1 MEASDFVVFEQQDG
15 IVTLTLNAPGE
26 RNALSSQIQW
36 DAVVEACE
44 RVQRDAS
51 VKVVILTGAGSAFCA
66 GGNVKDF
73 RDKRGLAA
81 GDGMAVRE
89 NYRNGIQRIPLAFYR
104 LDVPTIAAVNGPAIG
119 AGCDLACMADIR
131 IASEKASF
139 AESFV
144 KLGLIPGDGG
154 AWLLQRV
161 VGYARAAE
169 MSFTG
174 DLLDARQALEAGLVS
189 RVVPAERLLDEARA
203 LATRIAANPGQ
214 ALRMTKR
221 LIDVDDDALDAA
233 RAQLGTRT
241 IKDTVNEALRSA
253 ARRRST
259 ELASALSVLAEADL
273 DDRSAAWR

>member
-1 MEASDFVVFEQQDG
+1 MSNDFVLFEQRDA
-15 IVTLTLNAPGE
+15 IVTLTLNAPE
-26 RNALSSQIQW
+26 ARNALTSQAQW
-36 DAVVEACE
+36 DAVVAACE
-44 RVQRDAS
+44 RVQADPA
-51 VKVVILTGAGSAFCA
+51 VKVVIVTGAGSAFCA

-81 GDGMAVRE
+81 GSGMEIRD
-89 NYRNGIQRIPLAFYR
+89 NYRRGIQRIPLAFHR

-174 DLLDARQALEAGLVS
+174 ETVDAQAALAMGLVS
-189 RVVPAERLLDEARA
+189 RVVPHETLLAEATA
-203 LATRIAANPGQ
+203 LAERIAANPGQ

-221 LIDVDDDALDAA
+221 LMREAQTSRLDSI
-233 RAQLGTRT
+233 L
-241 IKDTVNEALRSA
+241 ELSA
-253 ARRRST
+253 AYQALTHGSAEHEAAVAAFLERRKG
-259 ELASALSVLAEADL
+259 
-273 DDRSAAWR
+273 

>member
-1 MEASDFVVFEQQDG
+1 MSNDFVLFEQRDA
-15 IVTLTLNAPGE
+15 IVTLTLNAPE
-26 RNALSSQIQW
+26 ARNALTSQAQW
-36 DAVVEACE
+36 DAVVAACE
-44 RVQRDAS
+44 RVQADPA
-51 VKVVILTGAGSAFCA
+51 VKVVIVTGAGSAFCA

-81 GDGMAVRE
+81 GSGMEIRD
-89 NYRNGIQRIPLAFYR
+89 NYRRGIQRIPLAFHR

-174 DLLDARQALEAGLVS
+174 ETVDAQAALAMGLVS
-189 RVVPAERLLDEARA
+189 RVVPHETLLAEATA
-203 LATRIAANPGQ
+203 LAERIAANPGQ

-221 LIDVDDDALDAA
+221 LMREAQTSRLDSI
-233 RAQLGTRT
+233 L
-241 IKDTVNEALRSA
+241 ELSA
-253 ARRRST
+253 AYQALTHGSAEHEGAVAAFLERRKG
-259 ELASALSVLAEADL
+259 
-273 DDRSAAWR
+273 

>member
-1 MEASDFVVFEQQDG
+1 MDV
-15 IVTLTLNAPGE
+15 
-26 RNALSSQIQW
+26 
-36 DAVVEACE
+36 
-44 RVQRDAS
+44 RD
-51 VKVVILTGAGSAFCA
+51 
-66 GGNVKDF
+66 
-73 RDKRGLAA
+73 
-81 GDGMAVRE
+81 
-89 NYRNGIQRIPLAFYR
+89 NYRRGIQRIPLAFHR

-174 DLLDARQALEAGLVS
+174 ELVDAQAALAMGLVS
-189 RVVPAERLLDEARA
+189 RVVPHEALLAEANA
-203 LATRIAANPGQ
+203 LAERIAANPGQ

-221 LIDVDDDALDAA
+221 LMREAQTSRLDSI
-233 RAQLGTRT
+233 L
-241 IKDTVNEALRSA
+241 ELSA
-253 ARRRST
+253 AYQALT
-259 ELASALSVLAEADL
+259 HGSAEHDGAVAAFL
-273 DDRSAAWR
+273 DGRKG

>member
-1 MEASDFVVFEQQDG
+1 
-15 IVTLTLNAPGE
+15 
-26 RNALSSQIQW
+26 
-36 DAVVEACE
+36 
-44 RVQRDAS
+44 
-51 VKVVILTGAGSAFCA
+51 AGSAFCA

-81 GDGMAVRE
+81 GSGMDIRD
-89 NYRNGIQRIPLAFYR
+89 NYRRGIQRIPLAFHR

-174 DLLDARQALEAGLVS
+174 ELVGAQAALAMGLVS
-189 RVVPAERLLDEARA
+189 RVVPHETLLAEATA
-203 LATRIAANPGQ
+203 LAERIAANPGQ

-221 LIDVDDDALDAA
+221 LMREAQTSRLDSI
-233 RAQLGTRT
+233 L
-241 IKDTVNEALRSA
+241 ELSA
-253 ARRRST
+253 AYQALT
-259 ELASALSVLAEADL
+259 HGSAEHEGAVAAFL
-273 DDRSAAWR
+273 DGRKG

>member
-1 MEASDFVVFEQQDG
+1 MSNDFVLFEQRDA
-15 IVTLTLNAPGE
+15 IVTLTLNAPE
-26 RNALSSQIQW
+26 ARNALTSQAQW
-36 DAVVEACE
+36 DAVVAACE
-44 RVQRDAS
+44 RVQADPA
-51 VKVVILTGAGSAFCA
+51 VKVVIVTGAGSAFCA

-81 GDGMAVRE
+81 GSGMDIRD
-89 NYRNGIQRIPLAFYR
+89 NYRRGIQRIPLAFHR

-174 DLLDARQALEAGLVS
+174 ETVDAQAALAMGLVS
-189 RVVPAERLLDEARA
+189 RVVPHETLLAEATA
-203 LATRIAANPGQ
+203 LAERIAANPGQ

-221 LIDVDDDALDAA
+221 LMREAQTSRLDAI
-233 RAQLGTRT
+233 L
-241 IKDTVNEALRSA
+241 ELSA
-253 ARRRST
+253 AYQALTHGSAEHEGAVAAFLERRKG
-259 ELASALSVLAEADL
+259 
-273 DDRSAAWR
+273 

>member
-1 MEASDFVVFEQQDG
+1 
-15 IVTLTLNAPGE
+15 
-26 RNALSSQIQW
+26 
-36 DAVVEACE
+36 
-44 RVQRDAS
+44 
-51 VKVVILTGAGSAFCA
+51 
-66 GGNVKDF
+66 
-73 RDKRGLAA
+73 
-81 GDGMAVRE
+81 
-89 NYRNGIQRIPLAFYR
+89 
-104 LDVPTIAAVNGPAIG
+104 
-119 AGCDLACMADIR
+119 MADIR

-221 LIDVDDDALDAA
+221 LMREAQTTRLDSI
-233 RAQLGTRT
+233 L
-241 IKDTVNEALRSA
+241 ELSA
-253 ARRRST
+253 AYQALTHTS
-259 ELASALSVLAEADL
+259 EEHDLAVAAFL
-273 DDRSAAWR
+273 DSRKT

>member
-1 MEASDFVVFEQQDG
+1 MSKDFVLFERRDA
-15 IVTLTLNAPGE
+15 IVTLTLNAPE
-26 RNALSSQIQW
+26 ARNALTSQAQW
-36 DAVVEACE
+36 DAVVAAFE
-44 RVQRDAS
+44 RVQADPA
-51 VKVVILTGAGSAFCA
+51 VKVVIVTGAGSAFCA

-81 GDGMAVRE
+81 GSGMEIRD
-89 NYRNGIQRIPLAFYR
+89 NYRRGIQRIPLAFHR

-174 DLLDARQALEAGLVS
+174 ETVDAQAALAMGLVS
-189 RVVPAERLLDEARA
+189 RVVPHETLLAEATA
-203 LATRIAANPGQ
+203 LAERIAANPGQ

-221 LIDVDDDALDAA
+221 LMREAQTSRLDAI
-233 RAQLGTRT
+233 L
-241 IKDTVNEALRSA
+241 ELSA
-253 ARRRST
+253 AYQALTHGSAEHEGAVAAFLERRKG
-259 ELASALSVLAEADL
+259 
-273 DDRSAAWR
+273 

>member
-1 MEASDFVVFEQQDG
+1 MDFVVFEQQGG
-15 IVTLTLNAPGE
+15 IVTLTLNSPGE
-26 RNALSSQIQW
+26 RNALSSQAQW
-36 DAVVEACE
+36 DAVVQACE
-44 RVQRDAS
+44 QVQRDQS

-81 GDGMAVRE
+81 GGGMAVRE

-131 IASEKASF
+131 IASDKASF

-161 VGYARAAE
+161 VGYAKAAE

-174 DLLDARQALEAGLVS
+174 DLLDAQQALAIGLVS
-189 RVVPAERLLDEARA
+189 KVVPAASLLDEARA
-203 LATRIAANPGQ
+203 LAERMAANPGQ

-221 LIDVDDDALDAA
+221 LMREAQTSRLD
-233 RAQLGTRT
+233 T
-241 IKDTVNEALRSA
+241 ILELSA
-253 ARRRST
+253 AYQ
-259 ELASALSVLAEADL
+259 ALTHTSEEHDTAVAAFL
-273 DDRSAAWR
+273 DRKKG

>member
-1 MEASDFVVFEQQDG
+1 MSNDFVLFEQRDA
-15 IVTLTLNAPGE
+15 IVTLTLNAPE
-26 RNALSSQIQW
+26 ARNALTSQAQW
-36 DAVVEACE
+36 DAVVAACE
-44 RVQRDAS
+44 RVQADPA
-51 VKVVILTGAGSAFCA
+51 VKVVIVTGAGSAFCA

-81 GDGMAVRE
+81 GSGMEIRD
-89 NYRNGIQRIPLAFYR
+89 NYRRGIQRIPLAFHR

-174 DLLDARQALEAGLVS
+174 ETVDAQAALAMGLVS
-189 RVVPAERLLDEARA
+189 RVVPHETLLAEATA
-203 LATRIAANPGQ
+203 LAERIAANPGQ

-221 LIDVDDDALDAA
+221 LMREAQTSRLDAI
-233 RAQLGTRT
+233 L
-241 IKDTVNEALRSA
+241 
-253 ARRRST
+253 
-259 ELASALSVLAEADL
+259 ELAAAYQALTHGSAEHEGAV
-273 DDRSAAWR
+273 AAFLERRKG

>member
-1 MEASDFVVFEQQDG
+1 MSNDFVLFEQRDA
-15 IVTLTLNAPGE
+15 IVTLTLNAPE
-26 RNALSSQIQW
+26 ARNALTSQAQW
-36 DAVVEACE
+36 DAVVAACE
-44 RVQRDAS
+44 RVQADPT

-81 GDGMAVRE
+81 GSGMDIRD
-89 NYRNGIQRIPLAFYR
+89 NYRRGIQRIPLAFHR

-174 DLLDARQALEAGLVS
+174 ETVDAQAALAMGLVS
-189 RVVPAERLLDEARA
+189 RVVPHETLLAEATA
-203 LATRIAANPGQ
+203 LAERIAANPGQ

-221 LIDVDDDALDAA
+221 LMREAQTSRLDAI
-233 RAQLGTRT
+233 L
-241 IKDTVNEALRSA
+241 ELSA
-253 ARRRST
+253 AYQALTHGSAEHEGAVAAFLERRKG
-259 ELASALSVLAEADL
+259 
-273 DDRSAAWR
+273 

>member
-1 MEASDFVVFEQQDG
+1 MSNDFVLFEQRDA
-15 IVTLTLNAPGE
+15 IVTLTLNAPE
-26 RNALSSQIQW
+26 ARNALTSQAQW
-36 DAVVEACE
+36 DAVVAACE
-44 RVQRDAS
+44 RVQADPA

-81 GDGMAVRE
+81 GSGMDVRD
-89 NYRNGIQRIPLAFYR
+89 NYRRGIQRIPLAFHR

-174 DLLDARQALEAGLVS
+174 ERVDAQAALAMGLVS
-189 RVVPAERLLDEARA
+189 RVVPHAALLAEANA
-203 LATRIAANPGQ
+203 LAERIAANPGQ

-221 LIDVDDDALDAA
+221 LMREAQTSRLDAI
-233 RAQLGTRT
+233 L
-241 IKDTVNEALRSA
+241 ELSA
-253 ARRRST
+253 AYQALTHGSAEHEGAVAAFLERRKG
-259 ELASALSVLAEADL
+259 
-273 DDRSAAWR
+273 

>member
-1 MEASDFVVFEQQDG
+1 VLFEQREA
-15 IVTLTLNAPGE
+15 IVTLTLNAPE
-26 RNALSSQIQW
+26 ARNALSSQAQW
-36 DAVVEACE
+36 DAVVAACE
-44 RVQRDAS
+44 RVQADPT

-81 GDGMAVRE
+81 GSGMDVRD
-89 NYRNGIQRIPLAFYR
+89 NYRRGIQRIPLAFHR

-174 DLLDARQALEAGLVS
+174 ELVGAQAALAMGLVS
-189 RVVPAERLLDEARA
+189 RVVPHEALLDEANA
-203 LATRIAANPGQ
+203 LAERIAANPGQ

-221 LIDVDDDALDAA
+221 LMREAQTSRLDSI
-233 RAQLGTRT
+233 L
-241 IKDTVNEALRSA
+241 ELSA
-253 ARRRST
+253 AYQALT
-259 ELASALSVLAEADL
+259 HGSAEHDGAVAAFL
-273 DDRSAAWR
+273 DGRKG

>member
-1 MEASDFVVFEQQDG
+1 
-15 IVTLTLNAPGE
+15 
-26 RNALSSQIQW
+26 
-36 DAVVEACE
+36 
-44 RVQRDAS
+44 VQADPA

-81 GDGMAVRE
+81 GSGMDVRD
-89 NYRNGIQRIPLAFYR
+89 NYRRGIQRIPLAFHR

-174 DLLDARQALEAGLVS
+174 ELVGAQAALAMGLVS
-189 RVVPAERLLDEARA
+189 RVVPHETLLDEANA
-203 LATRIAANPGQ
+203 LAERIAANPGQ

-221 LIDVDDDALDAA
+221 LMREAQTSRLDSI
-233 RAQLGTRT
+233 L
-241 IKDTVNEALRSA
+241 ELSA
-253 ARRRST
+253 AYQALT
-259 ELASALSVLAEADL
+259 HGSAEHDGAVAAFL
-273 DDRSAAWR
+273 DGRKG

>member
-1 MEASDFVVFEQQDG
+1 MSNDFVLFEQRDA
-15 IVTLTLNAPGE
+15 IVTLTLNAPE
-26 RNALSSQIQW
+26 ARNALTSQAQW
-36 DAVVEACE
+36 DAVVAACE
-44 RVQRDAS
+44 RVQADPA

-81 GDGMAVRE
+81 GSGMEIRD
-89 NYRNGIQRIPLAFYR
+89 NYRRGIQRIPLAFHR

-174 DLLDARQALEAGLVS
+174 ETVDAQAALAMGLVS
-189 RVVPAERLLDEARA
+189 RVVPHETLLAEATA
-203 LATRIAANPGQ
+203 LAERIAANPGQ

-221 LIDVDDDALDAA
+221 LMREAQTSRLDAI
-233 RAQLGTRT
+233 L
-241 IKDTVNEALRSA
+241 ELSA
-253 ARRRST
+253 AYQALT
-259 ELASALSVLAEADL
+259 HGSAEHEGAVAAFL
-273 DDRSAAWR
+273 DGRKG

>member
-1 MEASDFVVFEQQDG
+1 MSNDFVLFERRDA
-15 IVTLTLNAPGE
+15 IVTLTLNAPE
-26 RNALSSQIQW
+26 ARNALTSQAQW
-36 DAVVEACE
+36 DAVVAACE
-44 RVQRDAS
+44 RVQADPA

-81 GDGMAVRE
+81 GSGMEIRD
-89 NYRNGIQRIPLAFYR
+89 NYRRGIQRIPLAFHR

-174 DLLDARQALEAGLVS
+174 ETVDAQAALAMGLVS
-189 RVVPAERLLDEARA
+189 RVVPHETLLAEATA
-203 LATRIAANPGQ
+203 LAERIAANPGQ

-221 LIDVDDDALDAA
+221 LMREAQTSRLDAI
-233 RAQLGTRT
+233 L
-241 IKDTVNEALRSA
+241 ELSA
-253 ARRRST
+253 AYQALTHGSAEHEGAVAAFLERRKG
-259 ELASALSVLAEADL
+259 
-273 DDRSAAWR
+273 

>member
-1 MEASDFVVFEQQDG
+1 MATTDFVVFEQQGG

-26 RNALSSQIQW
+26 RNALSSQAQW
-36 DAVVEACE
+36 DAVVQACE
-44 RVQRDAS
+44 QVQRDQS

-81 GDGMAVRE
+81 GGGMAVRE

-131 IASEKASF
+131 IASDKASF

-161 VGYARAAE
+161 VGYAKAAE

-174 DLLDARQALEAGLVS
+174 DLLDAQQALAIGLVS
-189 RVVPAERLLDEARA
+189 KVVPAASLLDEARA
-203 LATRIAANPGQ
+203 LAERMAANPGQ

-221 LIDVDDDALDAA
+221 LMREAQTSRLD
-233 RAQLGTRT
+233 T
-241 IKDTVNEALRSA
+241 ILELSA
-253 ARRRST
+253 AYQ
-259 ELASALSVLAEADL
+259 ALTHTSEEHDTAVAAFL
-273 DDRSAAWR
+273 DRKKG

>member
-1 MEASDFVVFEQQDG
+1 MAVTDFVVFEQHEG
-15 IVTLTLNAPGE
+15 IVTLTLNAPEE
-26 RNALSSQIQW
+26 RNALTGHAQW
-36 DAVVEACE
+36 EEVVAACE
-44 RVQRDAS
+44 RVQRDPL
-51 VKVVILTGAGSAFCA
+51 VRVVILTGAGSAFCA

-81 GDGMAVRE
+81 GNGMAVRE

-161 VGYARAAE
+161 VGYSRAAE

-174 DLLDARQALEAGLVS
+174 DLLDARQALEIGLVS
-189 RVVPAERLLDEARA
+189 RVVPPDQLMSEARA
-203 LATRIAANPGQ
+203 LAERIAANPGQ

-221 LIDVDDDALDAA
+221 LMREAQTSRLDSILELSAAYQALTHTSAEHDAA
-233 RAQLGTRT
+233 VAAFLER
-241 IKDTVNEALRSA
+241 KRS
-253 ARRRST
+253 
-259 ELASALSVLAEADL
+259 
-273 DDRSAAWR
+273 

>member
-1 MEASDFVVFEQQDG
+1 MSNDFVLFEQRDA
-15 IVTLTLNAPGE
+15 IVTLTLNAPE
-26 RNALSSQIQW
+26 ARNALTSQAQW
-36 DAVVEACE
+36 DAVVAACE
-44 RVQRDAS
+44 RVQADPA
-51 VKVVILTGAGSAFCA
+51 VKVVIVTGAGSAFCA

-81 GDGMAVRE
+81 GSGMEIRD
-89 NYRNGIQRIPLAFYR
+89 NYRRGIQRIPLAFHR

-174 DLLDARQALEAGLVS
+174 ELVDAQAALAMGLVS
-189 RVVPAERLLDEARA
+189 RVVPHAALLAEANA
-203 LATRIAANPGQ
+203 LAERIAANPGQ

-221 LIDVDDDALDAA
+221 LMREAQTSRLDAI
-233 RAQLGTRT
+233 L
-241 IKDTVNEALRSA
+241 ELSA
-253 ARRRST
+253 AYQALTHGSAEHEGAVAAFLERRKG
-259 ELASALSVLAEADL
+259 
-273 DDRSAAWR
+273 

>member
-1 MEASDFVVFEQQDG
+1 MSNDFVLFEQRDA
-15 IVTLTLNAPGE
+15 IVTLTLNAPE
-26 RNALSSQIQW
+26 ARNALTSQAQW
-36 DAVVEACE
+36 DAVVAACE
-44 RVQRDAS
+44 RVQADPA

-81 GDGMAVRE
+81 GSGMDVRD
-89 NYRNGIQRIPLAFYR
+89 NYRRGIQRIPLAFHR

-174 DLLDARQALEAGLVS
+174 ETVDAQAALAMGLVS
-189 RVVPAERLLDEARA
+189 RVVPHETLLAEATA
-203 LATRIAANPGQ
+203 LAERIAANPGQ

-221 LIDVDDDALDAA
+221 LMREAQTSRLDAI
-233 RAQLGTRT
+233 L
-241 IKDTVNEALRSA
+241 ELSA
-253 ARRRST
+253 AYQALTHGSAEHEGAVAAFLERRKG
-259 ELASALSVLAEADL
+259 
-273 DDRSAAWR
+273 

>member
-1 MEASDFVVFEQQDG
+1 MSKDFVLFEQRDA
-15 IVTLTLNAPGE
+15 IVTLTLNAPE
-26 RNALSSQIQW
+26 ARNALSSQAQW
-36 DAVVEACE
+36 DAVVAACE
-44 RVQRDAS
+44 RVQADPA
-51 VKVVILTGAGSAFCA
+51 VKVVIVTGAGSAFCA

-81 GDGMAVRE
+81 GSGMEIRD
-89 NYRNGIQRIPLAFYR
+89 NYRRGIQRIPLAFHR

-174 DLLDARQALEAGLVS
+174 ETVDAQAALAMGLVS
-189 RVVPAERLLDEARA
+189 RVVPHETLLAEATA
-203 LATRIAANPGQ
+203 LAERIAANPGQ

-221 LIDVDDDALDAA
+221 LMREAQTSRLDAI
-233 RAQLGTRT
+233 L
-241 IKDTVNEALRSA
+241 ELSA
-253 ARRRST
+253 AYQALTHGSAEHEGAVAAFLERRKG
-259 ELASALSVLAEADL
+259 
-273 DDRSAAWR
+273 

>member
-1 MEASDFVVFEQQDG
+1 MSSQDFVLFEQRDA
-15 IVTLTLNAPGE
+15 IVTLTLNAPE
-26 RNALSSQIQW
+26 ARNALSSQAQW
-36 DAVVEACE
+36 DAVVAACD
-44 RVQRDAS
+44 RVQADPA

-81 GDGMAVRE
+81 GSGMEIRD
-89 NYRNGIQRIPLAFYR
+89 NYRRGIQRIPLAFHR

-144 KLGLIPGDGG
+144 KLGLIPGDGD

-174 DLLDARQALEAGLVS
+174 ETVDAQAALAMGLVS
-189 RVVPAERLLDEARA
+189 RVVPHETLLAEATA
-203 LATRIAANPGQ
+203 LAERIAANPGQ

-221 LIDVDDDALDAA
+221 LMREAQTSRLDSI
-233 RAQLGTRT
+233 L
-241 IKDTVNEALRSA
+241 ELSA
-253 ARRRST
+253 AYQALTHS
-259 ELASALSVLAEADL
+259 SAEHDGAVAAFL
-273 DDRSAAWR
+273 DRSKG

>member
-1 MEASDFVVFEQQDG
+1 VSNDFVLFEQRDA
-15 IVTLTLNAPGE
+15 IVTLTLNAPE
-26 RNALSSQIQW
+26 ARNALTSQAQW
-36 DAVVEACE
+36 DAVVAACE
-44 RVQRDAS
+44 RVQADPA
-51 VKVVILTGAGSAFCA
+51 VKVVIVTGAGSAFCA

-81 GDGMAVRE
+81 GSGMEIRD
-89 NYRNGIQRIPLAFYR
+89 NYRRGIQRIPLAFHR

-174 DLLDARQALEAGLVS
+174 ETVDAQAALAMGLVS
-189 RVVPAERLLDEARA
+189 RVVPHETLLAEATA
-203 LATRIAANPGQ
+203 LAERIAANPGQ

-221 LIDVDDDALDAA
+221 LMREAQTSRLDSI
-233 RAQLGTRT
+233 L
-241 IKDTVNEALRSA
+241 ELSA
-253 ARRRST
+253 AYQALT
-259 ELASALSVLAEADL
+259 HGSAEHEGAVAAFL
-273 DDRSAAWR
+273 DGRKG